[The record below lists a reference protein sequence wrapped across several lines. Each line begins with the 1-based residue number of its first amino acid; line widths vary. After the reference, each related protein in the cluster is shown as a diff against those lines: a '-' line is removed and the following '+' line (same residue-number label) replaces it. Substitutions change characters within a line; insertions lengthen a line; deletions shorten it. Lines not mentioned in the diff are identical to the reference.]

1 MSFFKPSSTFFSLN
15 QYRKDKRDKIIT
27 LLQKLSNIITFNDE
41 NSHNFLADEMI
52 LFSRSLDFLKDKRL
66 IDTANNVFN
75 SNEIEYRD
83 FSAIIWR
90 KHILTWAG
98 EHCKKIDGDFCD
110 FGCYDGSGSQFI
122 NEYCELNKNNKIFY
136 LYDTFTAPPNSHPF
150 PKHSDSLYDDVVKK
164 FRKDKNIRIIKG
176 KLPKSME
183 GNLPNKIACF
193 DFIKQIMPIL
203 RNKGY
208 DINFKIIGRTSQSLK
223 SKLEKFE
230 NVKVFTDVAY
240 PEKLCKKAV
249 CGISN
254 LNIAS
259 GVQNKIYEYMN
270 IGLPTIISQKC
281 FKSLSA

>member
-15 QYRKDKRDKIIT
+15 QYRKDKRDKIVT

-66 IDTANNVFN
+66 IDSANNVFN

-98 EHCKKIDGDFCD
+98 EHCKKLEGDFCD

-136 LYDTFTAPPNSHPF
+136 IYDTFTAPPNSHPF

-164 FRKDKNIRIIKG
+164 FSKENNIRVIKG
-176 KLPKSME
+176 TLPKSME
-183 GNLPNKIACF
+183 GNLPNKIAF
-193 DFIKQIMPIL
+193 AHVDLNDVKSELGVLDKIL
-203 RNKGY
+203 KKMSKGG
-208 DINFKIIGRTSQSLK
+208 IIILDDYGWSQYKEQLRVEKKFFNDNNLK
-223 SKLEKFE
+223 VLE
-230 NVKVFTDVAY
+230 
-240 PEKLCKKAV
+240 
-249 CGISN
+249 
-254 LNIAS
+254 
-259 GVQNKIYEYMN
+259 
-270 IGLPTIISQKC
+270 LPTGQGMVLIG
-281 FKSLSA
+281 